1 MSKTPFSNKCAILGE
16 LWCFYREEAA
26 TDDTWTDFFSWADVA
41 LPMAFTL
48 WMDMTS
54 IKRGEKG
61 DEAKGF
67 IDEAFDML
75 CEMLDVDRDGS
86 YKDLSD
92 FFAASPNAPM
102 QTVKQMPE
110 SNLTVAVLDKNG
122 LEDEG

>member
-16 LWCFYREEAA
+16 LWCFYREEAS
-26 TDDTWTDFFSWADVA
+26 TDDTWTDYFSWADVA

-61 DEAKGF
+61 DEAKVF

-86 YKDLSD
+86 YKDLTE
-92 FFAASPNAPM
+92 FFGASPNAPM

-110 SNLTVAVLDKNG
+110 SNLTVAVINKDEV
-122 LEDEG
+122 EDEG